1 MVLEGP
7 CAAEVIGGT
16 ETRIDLVREFA
27 RRCPRFYAFMTGQVK
42 PWAERSSGYAD
53 NKGWYGYLVFA
64 ALCQGIT
71 WQPQGE
77 ITCSWLWALVTVAAV
92 GAVLVAGKRLQA
104 VFDDILKDIE
114 FPVLLVFWLRG
125 TLMLRIPSQT
135 QPPLSVPA
143 NADPAWP
150 LQLRI

>member
-1 MVLEGP
+1 
-7 CAAEVIGGT
+7 
-16 ETRIDLVREFA
+16 
-27 RRCPRFYAFMTGQVK
+27 MTGQVQ

-53 NKGWYGYLVFA
+53 KKGWYGYLVFA

-71 WQPQGE
+71 WQPQGQ
-77 ITCSWLWALVTVAAV
+77 ITFSWLWALGTVAAI

-104 VFDDILKDIE
+104 VFDELLKNIR

-125 TLMLRIPSQT
+125 DLSPRLLEHAEHVAPIPGD
-135 QPPLSVPA
+135 
-143 NADPAWP
+143 ADPARP